1 MGSSARRSLMARYK
15 RLASLAVATS
25 VVLGTQLTAWAQT
38 TPNSSEPAKPI
49 SGEVIERETDM
60 DWKNPRA
67 GGIEWSKLIKVT
79 SKLSSSFYYVVFDRD
94 YKKDGNNGLTEGM
107 ITRWTSDLVTGY
119 EYMYG
124 GCGFWTCTGGSDFRE
139 FSGTIELFYAGESF
153 LLYGENGEYS
163 LPRKFID
170 AVISSKG
177 DQPLS
182 IKLSKGRRSTVVFP
196 IGKGTLQSLARLF
209 QMETKSRTKPQL
221 SITVSRASKANLA
234 AEDLIPRVIPS
245 VVSIKSDKGLGSGF
259 VFSPDGL
266 IMTNRHVI
274 SGSGVS
280 KYQITADNGSKTE
293 ATLVYVDNK
302 LDFALL
308 KPDSKVAAPPIP
320 ICYLA
325 YPKPGQDVIAIGS
338 PDGIAGTVSKGV
350 VSAVRKPV
358 DQLKGLAPE
367 TALLVQHDAAISPG
381 NSGGP
386 LVNARGELLGINTY
400 GLSQTGD
407 GRMIQNVN
415 FAISIIDILKALEL
429 RAPLPVKGAELN
441 SCGNLSG

>member
-1 MGSSARRSLMARYK
+1 MTRHR
-15 RLASLAVATS
+15 RLAGLAIATYAA
-25 VVLGTQLTAWAQT
+25 LGTQLPVWAQANT
-38 TPNSSEPAKPI
+38 NATESAKPI
-49 SGEVIERETDM
+49 SGEVIERETDL

-79 SKLSSSFYYVVFDRD
+79 SKLSGSSYYAVLDRD
-94 YKKDGNNGLTEGM
+94 YKKDSNNGLTEGM
-107 ITRWTSDLVTGY
+107 ITRWSSDSVTGY
-119 EYMYG
+119 EYMHG

-153 LLYGENGEYS
+153 LLYGNDGEYS
-163 LPRKFID
+163 LPQKFID
-170 AVISSKG
+170 AVVASKG
-177 DQPLS
+177 EQPLS
-182 IKLSKGRRSTVVFP
+182 IKLSKGRRSSVVFP
-196 IGKGTLQSLARLF
+196 IGKASLQSLARLF
-209 QMETKSRTKPQL
+209 QMETKSWTKPQL
-221 SITVSRASKANLA
+221 SVTVSRASKANLA

-259 VFSPDGL
+259 VFTPDGL
-266 IMTNRHVI
+266 IMTNRHVV

-293 ATLVYVDNK
+293 ATLVYVDKK

-386 LVNARGELLGINTY
+386 LVNSRGELLGINTY

-407 GRMIQNVN
+407 GRIMQNVN

-441 SCGNLSG
+441 SCGNLSS

>member
-1 MGSSARRSLMARYK
+1 MARHK
-15 RLASLAVATS
+15 RLATLAIATS
-25 VVLGTQLTAWAQT
+25 VALGNQLPAWAQT
-38 TPNSSEPAKPI
+38 TPNSSEPAKPV
-49 SGEVIERETDM
+49 SGEVIERETDL

-79 SKLSSSFYYVVFDRD
+79 SKLSGSSYYVVLDRD

-107 ITRWTSDLVTGY
+107 ITRWSSDSVTGY
-119 EYMYG
+119 EYMHG

-153 LLYGENGEYS
+153 LLYGNDGEYS
-163 LPRKFID
+163 LPQKFID
-170 AVISSKG
+170 AVVTSKG

-182 IKLSKGRRSTVVFP
+182 IKLSKGRRSSVVFP
-196 IGKGTLQSLARLF
+196 IGKATLQSLARLF
-209 QMETKSRTKPQL
+209 QMETKSWTKPQL

-293 ATLVYVDNK
+293 ATLVYVDKK

-407 GRMIQNVN
+407 GRIMQNVN

>member
-1 MGSSARRSLMARYK
+1 MARHK
-15 RLASLAVATS
+15 RLATLAIATS
-25 VVLGTQLTAWAQT
+25 VALGTQLPAWAQT
-38 TPNSSEPAKPI
+38 TPNSSEPAKPV
-49 SGEVIERETDM
+49 SGEVIERETDL

-79 SKLSSSFYYVVFDRD
+79 SKLSGSSYYVVLDRD

-107 ITRWTSDLVTGY
+107 ITRWSSDSVTGY
-119 EYMYG
+119 EYMHG

-153 LLYGENGEYS
+153 LLYGNDGEYS
-163 LPRKFID
+163 LPQKFID
-170 AVISSKG
+170 AVVTSKG

-182 IKLSKGRRSTVVFP
+182 IKLSKGRRSSVVFP
-196 IGKGTLQSLARLF
+196 IGKATLQSLARLF
-209 QMETKSRTKPQL
+209 QMETKSWTKPQL

-293 ATLVYVDNK
+293 ATLVYVDKK

-407 GRMIQNVN
+407 GRIMQNVN

>member
-1 MGSSARRSLMARYK
+1 MARHK
-15 RLASLAVATS
+15 RLATLAIATS
-25 VVLGTQLTAWAQT
+25 VALGTHLPAWAQT
-38 TPNSSEPAKPI
+38 TPNSSEPAKPVA
-49 SGEVIERETDM
+49 GEVIERETDL

-79 SKLSSSFYYVVFDRD
+79 SKLSGSSYYVVLDRD

-107 ITRWTSDLVTGY
+107 ITRWSSDSVTGY
-119 EYMYG
+119 EYMHG

-153 LLYGENGEYS
+153 LLYGNDGEYS
-163 LPRKFID
+163 LPQKFID
-170 AVISSKG
+170 AVVTSKG

-182 IKLSKGRRSTVVFP
+182 IKLSKGRRSSVVFP
-196 IGKGTLQSLARLF
+196 IGKATLQSLARLF
-209 QMETKSRTKPQL
+209 QMETKSWTKPQL

-293 ATLVYVDNK
+293 ATLVYVDKK

-386 LVNARGELLGINTY
+386 LVNARGELLGINAY

-407 GRMIQNVN
+407 GRIMQNVN

>member
-1 MGSSARRSLMARYK
+1 MARHK
-15 RLASLAVATS
+15 RLATLAIATS
-25 VVLGTQLTAWAQT
+25 VALGSQLPAWAQS
-38 TPNSSEPAKPI
+38 TPNSPELTKPNA
-49 SGEVIERETDM
+49 GEVIELETDL

-79 SKLSSSFYYVVFDRD
+79 SKLAGSSYYIVLDRD

-107 ITRWTSDLVTGY
+107 ITRWGSDSVTGY

-153 LLYGENGEYS
+153 LLYGNDGEYS
-163 LPRKFID
+163 LPQKFID
-170 AVISSKG
+170 AVVTSKG
-177 DQPLS
+177 DLPLS
-182 IKLSKGRRSTVVFP
+182 IKLSKGRRSSVVFP
-196 IGKGTLQSLARLF
+196 IGKATLHSLARLF
-209 QMETKSRTKPQL
+209 QMETKSWKKPQL

-293 ATLVYVDNK
+293 ATLVYVDKK

-407 GRMIQNVN
+407 GRIMQNVN

>member
-1 MGSSARRSLMARYK
+1 MAI
-15 RLASLAVATS
+15 ATCTA
-25 VVLGTQLTAWAQT
+25 LGTQPPAWAQANT
-38 TPNSSEPAKPI
+38 SATEPAKTI
-49 SGEVIERETDM
+49 SGEVIERETDL

-79 SKLSSSFYYVVFDRD
+79 SKLSGSSYNIVLDRD

-107 ITRWTSDLVTGY
+107 ITRWNSDSVTGY

-124 GCGFWTCTGGSDFRE
+124 GCGFWTCTYGSDFRE

-153 LLYGENGEYS
+153 LLYGNDGEYS
-163 LPRKFID
+163 LPQKFID
-170 AVISSKG
+170 ALVISKG
-177 DQPLS
+177 EQPLS
-182 IKLSKGRRSTVVFP
+182 IKLSKGRRSSVVFP
-196 IGKGTLQSLARLF
+196 IGKATLQSLARLF
-209 QMETKSRTKPQL
+209 QMETKSWTKPQL
-221 SITVSRASKANLA
+221 SITVSRSSKANLA

-280 KYQITADNGSKTE
+280 KYQITADNGSKIE
-293 ATLVYVDNK
+293 ATLVYVDKK

-308 KPDSKVAAPPIP
+308 KPDSKVAATPIP

-407 GRMIQNVN
+407 GRIMQNVN

-429 RAPLPVKGAELN
+429 KAPLSVKGAELN

>member
-1 MGSSARRSLMARYK
+1 VHSAHRSEMARHK
-15 RLASLAVATS
+15 RLGALAIATCAA
-25 VVLGTQLTAWAQT
+25 LGTWTPALAQSKVKGT
-38 TPNSSEPAKPI
+38 DSPQPAP
-49 SGEVIERETDM
+49 GEVIERESDL

-79 SKLSSSFYYVVFDRD
+79 SKLSGSSYYVVLDRD

-107 ITRWTSDLVTGY
+107 ITRWSSDSVTGY
-119 EYMYG
+119 EYMHG

-139 FSGTIELFYAGESF
+139 FSGTVELFYAGESF
-153 LLYGENGEYS
+153 LLYGNDGEYS
-163 LPRKFID
+163 LPQKFID
-170 AVISSKG
+170 AVIAGKG

-182 IKLSKGRRSTVVFP
+182 IKLSKGRRSSVVFP
-196 IGKGTLQSLARLF
+196 IGKATLQSLSRLF
-209 QMETKSRTKPQL
+209 QMETKSWIKPQL
-221 SITVSRASKANLA
+221 SIAVGRASKSNLA

-245 VVSIKSDKGLGSGF
+245 VVSIRSDKALGSGF

-274 SGSGVS
+274 AGSGVG
-280 KYQITADNGSKTE
+280 KYQVTADNGAKTE
-293 ATLVYVDNK
+293 AVLVYVDKK

-308 KPDSKVAAPPIP
+308 KTDSKITAPPIP
-320 ICYLA
+320 ICYMA

-338 PDGIAGTVSKGV
+338 PDGIAGTVTKGV

-367 TALLVQHDAAISPG
+367 NVLLIQHDAAISPG

-386 LVNARGELLGINTY
+386 LVNARGELIGVNTY
-400 GLSQTGD
+400 GIAGSDRLN
-407 GRMIQNVN
+407 QNIN

-429 RAPLPVKGAELN
+429 RAPATAKGAPLT
-441 SCGNLSG
+441 SCGNLSS

>member
-1 MGSSARRSLMARYK
+1 
-15 RLASLAVATS
+15 
-25 VVLGTQLTAWAQT
+25 
-38 TPNSSEPAKPI
+38 
-49 SGEVIERETDM
+49 
-60 DWKNPRA
+60 
-67 GGIEWSKLIKVT
+67 
-79 SKLSSSFYYVVFDRD
+79 
-94 YKKDGNNGLTEGM
+94 
-107 ITRWTSDLVTGY
+107 
-119 EYMYG
+119 
-124 GCGFWTCTGGSDFRE
+124 
-139 FSGTIELFYAGESF
+139 
-153 LLYGENGEYS
+153 
-163 LPRKFID
+163 
-170 AVISSKG
+170 
-177 DQPLS
+177 
-182 IKLSKGRRSTVVFP
+182 
-196 IGKGTLQSLARLF
+196 
-209 QMETKSRTKPQL
+209 METKSWTKPQL

-259 VFSPDGL
+259 VFSPAGL

-302 LDFALL
+302 LDFVLL
-308 KPDSKVAAPPIP
+308 KPYSKVAAPPIP

-367 TALLVQHDAAISPG
+367 TALLVQHDPAISPG

-407 GRMIQNVN
+407 GRIMQNVN

>member
-1 MGSSARRSLMARYK
+1 MARHK
-15 RLASLAVATS
+15 RLATLAIATS
-25 VVLGTQLTAWAQT
+25 VALGTQLPAWAQT
-38 TPNSSEPAKPI
+38 TPKSSEPTKPI
-49 SGEVIERETDM
+49 SGEVIERETDL

-79 SKLSSSFYYVVFDRD
+79 SKLSGSSYYVVLDRD

-107 ITRWTSDLVTGY
+107 ITRWSSDSVTGY
-119 EYMYG
+119 EYMQG

-153 LLYGENGEYS
+153 LLYGNDGEYS
-163 LPRKFID
+163 LPQKFID
-170 AVISSKG
+170 AIVTSKG

-182 IKLSKGRRSTVVFP
+182 IKLSKGRRSSVIFP
-196 IGKGTLQSLARLF
+196 IGKATLQSLSRLF
-209 QMETKSRTKPQL
+209 QMETKSWTKPQL

-293 ATLVYVDNK
+293 ATLVYVDKK

-320 ICYLA
+320 ICYIA

-407 GRMIQNVN
+407 GRIMQNVN